1 MNESRSRADCG
12 PDSPS
17 FRIGIVTGNERIVL
31 DISGGREAIE
41 TLIATARRVQDEVLG
56 SGSD

>member
-1 MNESRSRADCG
+1 MSQSRSRTDYG
-12 PDSPS
+12 PDSSS

-31 DISGGREAIE
+31 DISGEREAIE
-41 TLIATARRVQDEVLG
+41 TLIATAGWVQDEVLG